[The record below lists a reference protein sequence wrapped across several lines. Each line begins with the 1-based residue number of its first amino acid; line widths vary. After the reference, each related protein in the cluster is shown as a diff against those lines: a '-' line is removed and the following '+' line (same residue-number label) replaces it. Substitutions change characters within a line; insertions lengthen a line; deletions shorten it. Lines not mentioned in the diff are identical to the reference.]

1 MKALIEAGQKH
12 LFAHWSKSGVDD
24 LKKKRML
31 KQLLKLDRCTA
42 GGLLGYLE
50 RAKALLKASRE
61 QRNPLEGFEPEVP
74 EGTNLTIGDSDFLE
88 LETVGMPAVGDCAFV
103 LVAGGLGERLGYN
116 GIKIGLPYE
125 SLSGKC
131 FMELYAQTILA
142 YENKGRAG
150 RRINLAIMTSDDTH
164 EKTRELLEDNEYF
177 NLMEDRVTLLKQE
190 KVPCLADSN
199 GKLALNPQD
208 PYELLTK
215 PHGHGDVHSLLLQSG
230 LSKKWADS
238 GVKHVVFFQD
248 TNPLAFRALP
258 AALGVSIKN
267 NYHMNSMC
275 IPRKAKEAIG
285 AICKMYSELEERW
298 YTMNVEYNQLAPL
311 LKASGH
317 KDGDANDP
325 LTGYSPYP
333 GNINQI
339 IVSLP
344 ENHAVLEHTKAI
356 LPEFVNPKY
365 TNGPKSAFKSPTR
378 LECMMQD
385 YARILPRSAKVGFTV
400 SEAWF
405 SYSPVKNN
413 VQAAAKLAMQGNPD
427 HSATTSEMHVYRA
440 NCKMLRKL
448 GADIAPPEEQVY
460 NSIAV
465 QVWPRVL
472 WTPTFAATFKEL
484 AEKVNGTALKLS
496 KNATLILESDRC
508 KIQELTLDGAARVAG
523 NWGETITI
531 DGLNITNKGFRLQ
544 AISEEEEDEVLRL
557 KGYQFTN
564 KLQVKYLGKGKH
576 RSFVKRLSIS
586 PMGTP
591 RVQSPLSFNSSP
603 GENGSPKSPMSV
615 GK

>member
-1 MKALIEAGQKH
+1 
-12 LFAHWSKSGVDD
+12 
-24 LKKKRML
+24 
-31 KQLLKLDRCTA
+31 
-42 GGLLGYLE
+42 
-50 RAKALLKASRE
+50 
-61 QRNPLEGFEPEVP
+61 
-74 EGTNLTIGDSDFLE
+74 
-88 LETVGMPAVGDCAFV
+88 
-103 LVAGGLGERLGYN
+103 
-116 GIKIGLPYE
+116 
-125 SLSGKC
+125 
-131 FMELYAQTILA
+131 
-142 YENKGRAG
+142 
-150 RRINLAIMTSDDTH
+150 
-164 EKTRELLEDNEYF
+164 
-177 NLMEDRVTLLKQE
+177 
-190 KVPCLADSN
+190 
-199 GKLALNPQD
+199 
-208 PYELLTK
+208 
-215 PHGHGDVHSLLLQSG
+215 
-230 LSKKWADS
+230 
-238 GVKHVVFFQD
+238 
-248 TNPLAFRALP
+248 
-258 AALGVSIKN
+258 
-267 NYHMNSMC
+267 
-275 IPRKAKEAIG
+275 
-285 AICKMYSELEERW
+285 
-298 YTMNVEYNQLAPL
+298 
-311 LKASGH
+311 
-317 KDGDANDP
+317 
-325 LTGYSPYP
+325 
-333 GNINQI
+333 
-339 IVSLP
+339 
-344 ENHAVLEHTKAI
+344 
-356 LPEFVNPKY
+356 
-365 TNGPKSAFKSPTR
+365 
-378 LECMMQD
+378 MQD

-448 GADIAPPEEQVY
+448 GADIAPPEEQVF

-544 AISEEEEDEVLRL
+544 AISEEEDDEVLRL